1 MAFIGVVVKEL
12 TGPLGPQATFIAALK
27 NLKLIIRLVRR
38 EVEGRYRGS
47 ILGILWAFLMPV
59 FLLSVYTFVFSVVFS
74 VRWGASGGSRV
85 EFALLLYS
93 GLLIYNIFNECLSA
107 APSLMLANSTYIK
120 KVIFPIEILPWVS
133 LLSATINACIGF
145 FILMLGYLIIIG
157 VPPLTVLLT
166 PIICMPVLLMSL
178 GLAHFFASIGV
189 FVRDTQQF
197 IGLLTMTVLFMTP
210 IFYPLSAIPVEYQW
224 IGKLNPLAIAI
235 EQCREALFQGR
246 LPQLAALL
254 GNFALS
260 LVIAWLGNAW
270 FMKTKK
276 GFADVI

>member
-12 TGPLGPQATFIAALK
+12 TGPLGPQATFIAALR

-47 ILGILWAFLMPV
+47 ILGFLWAFLMPV

-74 VRWGASGGSRV
+74 VRWGASGGSRF

-93 GLLIYNIFNECLSA
+93 GLLIYNIFNECLSG

-157 VPPLTVLLT
+157 VPPWTVLLT

-178 GLAHFFASIGV
+178 GLALFFASIGV

-210 IFYPLSAIPVEYQW
+210 IFYPLSAIPAEYQW

-235 EQCREALFQGR
+235 EQCREALFQGS

>member
-1 MAFIGVVVKEL
+1 
-12 TGPLGPQATFIAALK
+12 
-27 NLKLIIRLVRR
+27 
-38 EVEGRYRGS
+38 
-47 ILGILWAFLMPV
+47 MPV
-59 FLLSVYTFVFSVVFS
+59 FLLSVYTLVFSVVFS

-178 GLAHFFASIGV
+178 GLAHFFA
-189 FVRDTQQF
+189 
-197 IGLLTMTVLFMTP
+197 
-210 IFYPLSAIPVEYQW
+210 
-224 IGKLNPLAIAI
+224 
-235 EQCREALFQGR
+235 
-246 LPQLAALL
+246 
-254 GNFALS
+254 
-260 LVIAWLGNAW
+260 
-270 FMKTKK
+270 
-276 GFADVI
+276 GFLQKIVHIL